1 MRAILMTSVAM
12 AALAAPAFAGP
23 DRYDQGLGCDS
34 MSNAMCVQQQLKL
47 DDGNRIG
54 ERTNETA
61 TGVNGAG
68 GTTTGATLS
77 ASRPSD
83 TGNDETFGGEV
94 GGSIAHAEDEA
105 GDTISNTADEAGDA
119 ISNAADEAGDAIGDA
134 FN

>member
-68 GTTTGATLS
+68 GTGGATLS

-94 GGSIAHAEDEA
+94 GGSVAHAEDEA
-105 GDTISNTADEAGDA
+105 GDAISNTADEAGDT
-119 ISNAADEAGDAIGDA
+119 IGHAAGEAGDAISDA
-134 FN
+134 FD

>member
-1 MRAILMTSVAM
+1 
-12 AALAAPAFAGP
+12 
-23 DRYDQGLGCDS
+23 

-54 ERTNETA
+54 EKTNETA

-68 GTTTGATLS
+68 GTAGATLS

-94 GGSIAHAEDEA
+94 GGSVARAEDEA
-105 GDTISNTADEAGDA
+105 GDAISNTADEAGDA